1 MTEQEAF
8 EYLLSEAL
16 QEFSETV
23 EKLDGE
29 TKGSD
34 KDDQERTVK
43 DSKAYII

>member
-1 MTEQEAF
+1 MTEQETF

-16 QEFSETV
+16 QEFFETV

-34 KDDQERTVK
+34 KE
-43 DSKAYII
+43 